1 MPSVCELHGDLEPCP
16 EVVTAVGTKDPEKF
30 PVPSFIKISK
40 SKIPGAGFGIFAATF
55 IKPGIIIGKYIV
67 QYVPLVLS
75 VPSRLLLVPLILTVY
90 SFHIFY
96 RRVQG

>member
-30 PVPSFIKISK
+30 PVPSFIKIAK

-55 IKPGIIIGKYIV
+55 IKPGIIIGKYREYC
-67 QYVPLVLS
+67 QL
-75 VPSRLLLVPLILTVY
+75 
-90 SFHIFY
+90 
-96 RRVQG
+96 